1 MALLALVRDVPVKR
15 LVGMV
20 EHPCPGEFTWAR
32 GHLPGPG
39 VWRVHCPLLAPG
51 AVLSSVC
58 YPERAFRSPNDSSC
72 GLSVGKNVCG
82 VVGNSRERMFI
93 PADNHGV

>member
-1 MALLALVRDVPVKR
+1 MESR
-15 LVGMV
+15 
-20 EHPCPGEFTWAR
+20 
-32 GHLPGPG
+32 PGPG
-39 VWRVHCPLLAPG
+39 DISLGLESGGCIVLSWPPG

-82 VVGNSRERMFI
+82 VVGNSSERMFI